1 MIFDGPHGP
10 VHYELDGESGPVL
23 CLLNGIMM
31 STASW
36 EPFKDAFTQNMRL
49 LRVDFYDQGTSA
61 SLDDAYTQAVQV
73 ELLEALFTHLNIE
86 DVHLAG
92 ISYGASVAMQYAVK
106 YQARLASLML
116 FNGVMKTNAWLKD
129 VGRGWNE
136 VARTQ
141 NGLAYYHITIPYIYS
156 DHYYIQK
163 KDWMAE
169 RKKMLVNVFSD
180 PSFLNRQIR
189 LTESAETH
197 DVAEG
202 LKDVFV
208 PTLVVAADQ
217 DVLTPPHEQEA
228 IVNLLPNAHLVTLKD
243 CGHASMYEQPD
254 VFTTLIVGHMRTSQ
268 SPTSI

>member
-1 MIFDGPHGP
+1 VIFDGPHGP

-228 IVNLLPNAHLVTLKD
+228 IVNLLPSAHLVTLKD